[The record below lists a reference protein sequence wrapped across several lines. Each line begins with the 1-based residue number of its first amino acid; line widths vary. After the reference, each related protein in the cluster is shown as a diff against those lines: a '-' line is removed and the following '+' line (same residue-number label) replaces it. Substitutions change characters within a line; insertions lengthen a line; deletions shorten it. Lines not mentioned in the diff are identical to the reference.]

1 MSFGMKNGLTTYQL
15 VVNKIFMITFLDEL
29 IVYNDLM
36 NIPLSKLKIC
46 FQKCR
51 VYANGI
57 NLNIDKCAFIIFS
70 GIILGFVI
78 FKERETT

>member
-1 MSFGMKNGLTTYQL
+1 
-15 VVNKIFMITFLDEL
+15 MITFLDEL
-29 IVYNDLM
+29 TMYNDLM
-36 NIPLSKLKIC
+36 NIPLSELKIC
-46 FQKCR
+46 FQKCK

-57 NLNIDKCAFIIFS
+57 NLNIDKCVFIVFL